1 MHETIDKDITCR
13 KDATMRAR
21 HIGNLE
27 VSAVGMGCMAFSHGY
42 GQIPEEE
49 YSISAIR
56 AAQEAGC
63 TFFDTAEAYGEQLYW
78 RGHNE
83 QIVGKA
89 LAPVRDEVA
98 IATKF
103 HLSDEDTAATD
114 LYAAVRAHLDA
125 SLERLGTDHVELY
138 YLHRY
143 DERVEI
149 EDMAEVMGRLIEE
162 GLIGGWG
169 LSQVERTL
177 VEQAHAITPLTAV
190 QNLYNVLER
199 DVEDDLLPC
208 LVEQGIGLVPF
219 SPVASGLLS
228 GKIKPSTEFEK
239 VDDVRNLVPQLS
251 RENIAGNQPIVDELT
266 KWANAKGA
274 TPAQMCLAW
283 MLAKWP
289 NVVPIPGSKNK
300 GRILENLGAADVEL
314 NEAELAEL
322 DQALCSHE
330 VFGHRGFVEHA
341 GTQFLKSKSNR

>member
-1 MHETIDKDITCR
+1 
-13 KDATMRAR
+13 MRTR
-21 HIGNLE
+21 TIGNLE
-27 VSAVGMGCMAFSHGY
+27 VSVVGMGTMAFSHGY
-42 GQIPEEE
+42 GQIPDQS
-49 YSISAIR
+49 YSIEAIR
-56 AAQEAGC
+56 AAHEAGC

-89 LAPVRDEVA
+89 LAPVRDEVV

-103 HLSDEDTAATD
+103 HLSDDDVAAAD
-114 LYAAVRAHLDA
+114 LYAAMRAHLDA
-125 SLERLGTDHVELY
+125 SLERLGTDHVDLY
-138 YLHRY
+138 YLHRF
-143 DERVEI
+143 DERVAI
-149 EDMAEVMGRLIEE
+149 EDVAEVMGTLISE

-169 LSQVERTL
+169 LSQVERAII
-177 VEQAHAITPLTAV
+177 EKAHAVTPLTAV

-199 DVEDDLLPC
+199 DVEEDVLPY
-208 LVEQGIGLVPF
+208 LAQEGIGLVPF

-228 GKIKPSTEFEK
+228 GKIKPTTEFEK

-266 KWANAKGA
+266 KWAEAKGA

-283 MLAKWP
+283 MIAKWP

-300 GRILENLGAADVEL
+300 GRILENLGAADVVLTDEEL
-314 NEAELAEL
+314 KEL
-322 DQALCSHE
+322 DRALCSHE

-341 GTQFLKSKSNR
+341 GTQFLKSKANR

>member
-1 MHETIDKDITCR
+1 MKTR
-13 KDATMRAR
+13 M
-21 HIGNLE
+21 IGKLE

-42 GQIPEEE
+42 GQIPEED
-49 YSISAIR
+49 YSIAAIR
-56 AAQEAGC
+56 AAADAGC
-63 TFFDTAEAYGEQLYW
+63 TFFDTAEAYGQQLYW
-78 RGHNE
+78 LGHNE
-83 QIVGKA
+83 EIVGKA
-89 LAPVRDEVA
+89 LSPLRDEVA

-103 HLSDEDTAATD
+103 HLTDEDVVAPD
-114 LYAAVRAHLDA
+114 LYTAVRAHLDA

-143 DERVEI
+143 DERVAI
-149 EDMAEVMGRLIEE
+149 EDMAEVMGRLIAE

-169 LSQVERTL
+169 LSQVELAL
-177 VEQAHAITPLTAV
+177 VERAHYVTPLTAV

-199 DVEDDLLPC
+199 DVEDELLPY
-208 LVEQGIGLVPF
+208 LVEQNIGLVPF

-228 GKIKPSTEFEK
+228 GKIKPTTEFEK

-266 KWANAKGA
+266 KWAEVKGA

-314 NEAELAEL
+314 SAAELSEL
-322 DQALCSHE
+322 DVALCSHE

-341 GTQFLKSKSNR
+341 GNSFLKRESNR

>member
-1 MHETIDKDITCR
+1 MKTRRI
-13 KDATMRAR
+13 A
-21 HIGNLE
+21 GLE

-42 GQIPEEE
+42 GQIPDEA
-49 YSISAIR
+49 YSIEAIR
-56 AAQEAGC
+56 SAQDAGC

-83 QIVGKA
+83 ELVGRA
-89 LAPVRDEVA
+89 LAPVRDKVA

-103 HLSDEDTAATD
+103 HLSDEDVHSAD
-114 LYAAVRAHLDA
+114 LYGAVRAHLDA
-125 SLERLGTDHVELY
+125 SLKRLGTDHVDLY

-143 DERVEI
+143 DDRVAI
-149 EDMAEVMGRLIEE
+149 EDVAQVMGRLVAD

-169 LSQVERTL
+169 LSQVELEL
-177 VEQAHAITPLTAV
+177 VARAHAIAPLTAV

-199 DVEDDLLPC
+199 DVEDELLPY
-208 LVEQGIGLVPF
+208 LVRHDIGLVPF

-228 GKIKPSTEFEK
+228 GKITPQTEFEK

-251 RENIAGNQPIVDELT
+251 RANIAANQPIVDELIR
-266 KWANAKGA
+266 WADAKGA

-300 GRILENLGAADVEL
+300 GRILENLGAADIEL
-314 NEAELAEL
+314 SDTEHAEL
-322 DQALCSHE
+322 DAALCSHE
-330 VFGHRGFVEHA
+330 VFGHRGFVEHQNQ
-341 GTQFLKSKSNR
+341 QFLKGRSNR

>member
-1 MHETIDKDITCR
+1 MKTRRI
-13 KDATMRAR
+13 A
-21 HIGNLE
+21 GLE

-42 GQIPEEE
+42 GQIPDEA
-49 YSISAIR
+49 YSIEAIR
-56 AAQEAGC
+56 SAQDAGC

-83 QIVGKA
+83 ELVGRA
-89 LAPVRDEVA
+89 LAPVRDKVA

-103 HLSDEDTAATD
+103 HLSDEDVHSAD
-114 LYAAVRAHLDA
+114 LYGAVRAHLDA
-125 SLERLGTDHVELY
+125 SLKRLGTDHVDLY

-143 DERVEI
+143 DDRVAI
-149 EDMAEVMGRLIEE
+149 EDVAQVMGRLVAD

-169 LSQVERTL
+169 LSQVELEL
-177 VEQAHAITPLTAV
+177 VARAHAIAPLTAV

-199 DVEDDLLPC
+199 DVEDELLPF
-208 LVEQGIGLVPF
+208 LVEHDIGLVPF

-228 GKIKPSTEFEK
+228 GKITPQTEFEK

-251 RENIAGNQPIVDELT
+251 RANIAANQPIVDELIR
-266 KWANAKGA
+266 WADAKGA

-300 GRILENLGAADVEL
+300 GRILENLGAADIEL
-314 NEAELAEL
+314 SDTELAEL
-322 DQALCSHE
+322 DAALCSHE
-330 VFGHRGFVEHA
+330 VFGHRGFVEHQNQ
-341 GTQFLKSKSNR
+341 QFLKGRSNR

>member
-1 MHETIDKDITCR
+1 MKTRRI
-13 KDATMRAR
+13 A
-21 HIGNLE
+21 GLE

-42 GQIPEEE
+42 GQIPDEA
-49 YSISAIR
+49 YSIEAIR
-56 AAQEAGC
+56 SAQDAGC

-83 QIVGKA
+83 ELVGRA
-89 LAPVRDEVA
+89 LAPVRDKVA

-103 HLSDEDTAATD
+103 HLSNEDVHSAD
-114 LYAAVRAHLDA
+114 LYGAARAHLDA
-125 SLERLGTDHVELY
+125 SLKRLGTDHVDLY

-143 DERVEI
+143 DDRVAI
-149 EDMAEVMGRLIEE
+149 EDVAQVMGRLVAD

-169 LSQVERTL
+169 LSQVELEL
-177 VEQAHAITPLTAV
+177 VARAHAIAPLTAV

-199 DVEDDLLPC
+199 DVEDELLPY
-208 LVEQGIGLVPF
+208 LVRHDIGLVPF

-228 GKIKPSTEFEK
+228 GKITPQTEFEK

-251 RENIAGNQPIVDELT
+251 RANIAANQPIVDELIR
-266 KWANAKGA
+266 WADAKGA

-300 GRILENLGAADVEL
+300 GRILENLGAADIEL
-314 NEAELAEL
+314 SDTELAEL
-322 DQALCSHE
+322 DAALCSHE
-330 VFGHRGFVEHA
+330 VFGHRGFVEHQNQ
-341 GTQFLKSKSNR
+341 QFLKGRSNR

>member
-1 MHETIDKDITCR
+1 MKTRRI
-13 KDATMRAR
+13 A
-21 HIGNLE
+21 GLE

-42 GQIPEEE
+42 GQIPDEA
-49 YSISAIR
+49 YSIEAIR
-56 AAQEAGC
+56 SAQDAGC

-83 QIVGKA
+83 ELVGRA
-89 LAPVRDEVA
+89 LAPVRDKVA

-103 HLSDEDTAATD
+103 HLSDEDVHSAD
-114 LYAAVRAHLDA
+114 LYGAVRAHLDA
-125 SLERLGTDHVELY
+125 SLKRLGTDHVDLY

-143 DERVEI
+143 DDRVAI
-149 EDMAEVMGRLIEE
+149 EDVAQVMGRLVAD

-169 LSQVERTL
+169 LSQVELEL
-177 VEQAHAITPLTAV
+177 VARAHAIAPLTAV

-199 DVEDDLLPC
+199 DVEDELLPY
-208 LVEQGIGLVPF
+208 LVRHDIGLVPF

-228 GKIKPSTEFEK
+228 GKITPQTEFEK

-251 RENIAGNQPIVDELT
+251 RENIAANQPIVDELVR
-266 KWANAKGA
+266 WAEVKST

-300 GRILENLGAADVEL
+300 GRILENLGAADIEL
-314 NEAELAEL
+314 SDTEIAALVAPLCYHEA
-322 DQALCSHE
+322 
-330 VFGHRGFVEHA
+330 FGHRGVVENQNA
-341 GTQFLKSKSNR
+341 QFLKGRSNR

>member
-1 MHETIDKDITCR
+1 MKTR
-13 KDATMRAR
+13 M
-21 HIGNLE
+21 IGKLE

-42 GQIPEEE
+42 GQIPEED
-49 YSISAIR
+49 YSIAAISA
-56 AAQEAGC
+56 AVDAGC
-63 TFFDTAEAYGEQLYW
+63 TFFDTAEAYGQQLYW
-78 RGHNE
+78 PGHNE

-89 LAPVRDEVA
+89 LAPVRDRVA

-103 HLSDEDTAATD
+103 HLTDEDVVAPD
-114 LYAAVRAHLDA
+114 LYAAVRAHLDG
-125 SLERLGTDHVELY
+125 SLKRMGTDHVELY

-143 DERVEI
+143 DERVAV
-149 EDMAEVMGRLIEE
+149 EDMAEVMGKLIED

-169 LSQVERTL
+169 LSQVELALIER
-177 VEQAHAITPLTAV
+177 AHAVTPLTAV

-199 DVEDDLLPC
+199 DVEDELLPY
-208 LVEQGIGLVPF
+208 LAEQGIGLVPF

-228 GKIKPSTEFEK
+228 GKITPSTEFEK

-266 KWANAKGA
+266 KWAEIKGA

-289 NVVPIPGSKNK
+289 NVVPIPGSKNR

-314 NEAELAEL
+314 SAEELAEL
-322 DQALCSHE
+322 DVALCSHE

-341 GTQFLKSKSNR
+341 GKSFLQSKSNR

>member
-1 MHETIDKDITCR
+1 MKTRRI
-13 KDATMRAR
+13 A
-21 HIGNLE
+21 GLE

-42 GQIPEEE
+42 GQIPDEA
-49 YSISAIR
+49 YSIEAIR
-56 AAQEAGC
+56 SAQDAGC

-83 QIVGKA
+83 ELVGRA
-89 LAPVRDEVA
+89 LAPVRDKVA

-103 HLSDEDTAATD
+103 HLSDEDVHSAD
-114 LYAAVRAHLDA
+114 LYGAVRAHLDA
-125 SLERLGTDHVELY
+125 SLKRLGTDHVDLY

-143 DERVEI
+143 DDRVAI
-149 EDMAEVMGRLIEE
+149 EDVAQVMGRLVAD

-169 LSQVERTL
+169 LSQVELEL
-177 VEQAHAITPLTAV
+177 VARAHAIAPLTAV

-199 DVEDDLLPC
+199 DVEDELLPY
-208 LVEQGIGLVPF
+208 LVRHDIGLVPF

-228 GKIKPSTEFEK
+228 GKITPQTEFEK

-251 RENIAGNQPIVDELT
+251 RENIAANQPIVDELIR
-266 KWANAKGA
+266 WAEAKSA

-300 GRILENLGAADVEL
+300 DRILENLGAADVEL
-314 NEAELAEL
+314 TDVELAEL
-322 DQALCSHE
+322 DAALCSHE
-330 VFGHRGFVEHA
+330 VFGHRGFVEHQNQ
-341 GTQFLKSKSNR
+341 QFLKGESNR

>member
-1 MHETIDKDITCR
+1 MKTRRI
-13 KDATMRAR
+13 A
-21 HIGNLE
+21 GLE

-42 GQIPEEE
+42 GQIPDEA
-49 YSISAIR
+49 YSIEAIR
-56 AAQEAGC
+56 SAQDAGC

-83 QIVGKA
+83 ELVGRA
-89 LAPVRDEVA
+89 LAPVRDKVA

-103 HLSDEDTAATD
+103 HLSDEDVHSAD
-114 LYAAVRAHLDA
+114 LYGAVRAHLDA
-125 SLERLGTDHVELY
+125 SLKRLGTDHVDLY

-143 DERVEI
+143 DDRVAI
-149 EDMAEVMGRLIEE
+149 EDVAQVMGRLVAD

-169 LSQVERTL
+169 LSQVELEL
-177 VEQAHAITPLTAV
+177 VAHAHAIAPLTAV

-199 DVEDDLLPC
+199 DVEDELLPY
-208 LVEQGIGLVPF
+208 LVRHDIGLVPF

-228 GKIKPSTEFEK
+228 GKITPQTEFEK

-251 RENIAGNQPIVDELT
+251 RANIVANQPIVDELIR
-266 KWANAKGA
+266 WADAKGA

-300 GRILENLGAADVEL
+300 GRILENLGAADIEL
-314 NEAELAEL
+314 SDTQLAEL
-322 DQALCSHE
+322 DAALCSHE
-330 VFGHRGFVEHA
+330 VFGHRGFVEHQNQ
-341 GTQFLKSKSNR
+341 QFLKGESNR